1 MIRAS
6 LSQIAAMIP
15 GAEADAA
22 HRDVQVAGVGRD
34 TREPLAGRLF
44 IPLAGERFDGHD
56 FAGDA
61 RRLGAAATLW
71 QRDRGAPPSGLPAVL
86 VDDTL
91 EALQQLAAAYR
102 RRLGVKV
109 IGVTGSNG
117 KTSTKDM
124 IHAALSAA
132 RRVHKTKGNLNNHIG
147 LPFTILEMAED
158 AEFAVLEMGMSGTGE
173 IAALSNIA
181 APDVAVITNVGEAH
195 LMQLGSRE
203 AIARAKFEI
212 ISGLVPGGALVW
224 HGDEPLLDALVREH
238 DERLPAARIRFG
250 AGHGNDYYPDH
261 VEISLTGSRFTAV
274 PRSGAA
280 IRDLSVPLPG
290 RHNVLN
296 ALAAVAV
303 ARLFGVP
310 DDRIREGLSGMQPT
324 GMRSETVRAASGA
337 TLINDAYNASPTS
350 MKAALTLL
358 GELPCG
364 GWKIAVLGDMLE
376 LGEAGGRLHREIGD
390 FLSPGVVDFVLTYGD
405 LAAYIAEE
413 CLPRFADGR
422 VEAFRD
428 KTLLA
433 ERLKRLAGPGDLV
446 LFKAS
451 RGMRLEEVIQAL
463 V

>member
-22 HRDVQVAGVGRD
+22 HRDVWVAGVGRD

-56 FAGDA
+56 FAADA

-71 QRDRGAPPSGLPAVL
+71 QRGRGAPPTGFPAVL

-132 RRVHKTKGNLNNHIG
+132 HRVHKTKGNLNNHIG
-147 LPFTILEMAED
+147 LPLTILEMAED

-212 ISGLVPGGALVW
+212 TNGLGPGGALVW

-250 AGHGNDYYPDH
+250 NGQGNDCYPDH

-274 PRSGAA
+274 FRGGA

-310 DDRIREGLSGMQPT
+310 DDRIRQGLSGMQPT

-337 TLINDAYNASPTS
+337 TLINDAYNASPSS
-350 MKAALTLL
+350 MRAALALL
-358 GELPCG
+358 GELSCNG
-364 GWKIAVLGDMLE
+364 RKIAVLGDMLE
-376 LGEAGGRLHREIGD
+376 LGEAGGRLHREIGAC
-390 FLSPGVVDFVLTYGD
+390 LSPGVADFVLTYGD

-422 VEAFRD
+422 VEAYRD
-428 KTLLA
+428 KALLA

-451 RGMRLEEVIQAL
+451 RGMRLEEIIQAL